1 MKGIDTNILIRFLMA
16 DDEVQAKKVYAIFK
30 QTELDK
36 DELLVS
42 LLVVLETIWV
52 LDSVYKVSR
61 EEVIAAIGDLL
72 LMPVLVFERQSVLQE
87 FIRSAGKN
95 NCDLSDLL
103 IAHSARA
110 LGAESV
116 ITFDKKA
123 SRSALFEL
131 VK

>member
-1 MKGIDTNILIRFLMA
+1 MKGIDTNILVRFLMA
-16 DDEVQAKKVYAIFK
+16 DDEAQAKKVYAIFK
-30 QTELDK
+30 QTERDK

-61 EEVIAAIGDLL
+61 EEILAAMGDLL
-72 LMPVLVFERQSVLQE
+72 LMPVLVFERQSLLQE
-87 FIRSAGKN
+87 FTRMAREN
-95 NCDLSDLL
+95 NYDLSDLL

-110 LGAESV
+110 LGCESV
-116 ITFDKKA
+116 ITFDRKV
-123 SRSALFEL
+123 SRSVLFEL